1 MWCLLHNLTVLASY
15 PFEEPRLPWVGL
27 FPSPPVPTQLL
38 AANEGFCLSYFGHY
52 VVILH
57 HQVNKQIKVLNKSE
71 WVGGRGR

>member
-1 MWCLLHNLTVLASY
+1 MAPLGGAVSI
-15 PFEEPRLPWVGL
+15 RLPPV
-27 FPSPPVPTQLL
+27 PSLPPVPTQLL

-71 WVGGRGR
+71 WVGGGGRWGRKTICFF